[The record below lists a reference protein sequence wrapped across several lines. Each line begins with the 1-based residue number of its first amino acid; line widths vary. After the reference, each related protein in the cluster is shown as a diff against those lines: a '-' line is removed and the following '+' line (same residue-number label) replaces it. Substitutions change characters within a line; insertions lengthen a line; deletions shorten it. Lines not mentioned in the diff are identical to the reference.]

1 MIRVKDL
8 YKSYNGNQVLK
19 GLNLEVPEG
28 KTLIIVGRS
37 GVGKSVLLRQIT
49 GLEKPDSGTIEV
61 NGSLLT
67 SLNKKEL
74 FAVMKQLGML
84 FQSSA
89 LFDSLS
95 VGDNVGFY
103 LTEHNDE
110 TKYTP
115 KQIHD
120 LVLESLAKVGLDDMQ
135 NKMPSELSGG
145 QKRRA
150 ALARLLIYR
159 PQIMLCD
166 EPTTGLDPV
175 TAMQINELI
184 AKTHSELKATT
195 IIVTH
200 DLQSAL
206 TLGDL
211 FALHHDGK
219 ILSVDTKEAFLK
231 SSNPLIQEFLRN
243 AIISPEYTNMV
254 NKNPVSLLKEVLNHA

>member
-1 MIRVKDL
+1 MILVENL
-8 YKSYNGNQVLK
+8 YKSYRGIPVLK
-19 GLNLEVPEG
+19 DLTLQVPAG
-28 KTLIIVGRS
+28 KTLIIIGRS

-49 GLEKPDSGTIEV
+49 GLEKPDSGTIKIDGV
-61 NGSLLT
+61 NLSSL
-67 SLNKKEL
+67 KKL
-74 FAVMKQLGML
+74 DLHQLMKQFGML

-89 LFDSLS
+89 LFDSLT
-95 VGDNVGFY
+95 VGNNVGFY
-103 LTEHNDE
+103 LREHINESDFSHS
-110 TKYTP
+110 
-115 KQIHD
+115 QIDD
-120 LVLESLAKVGLDDMQ
+120 LVHESLKKVGLDNMQ
-135 NKMPSELSGG
+135 SKMPSELSGG

-159 PQIMLCD
+159 PKIMLCD

-184 AKTHSELKATT
+184 AETHSELSATT

-219 ILSVDTKEAFLK
+219 IASVTTK
-231 SSNPLIQEFLRN
+231 QEFLESDDPLIREFLKN
-243 AIISPEYTNMV
+243 AIISPEYTSII
-254 NKNPVSLLKEVLNHA
+254 KPPPLSF

>member
-1 MIRVKDL
+1 MITVQDL
-8 YKSYNGNQVLK
+8 WKSYNGVPILK
-19 GLNLEVPEG
+19 GLTLSVPAG

-37 GVGKSVLLRQIT
+37 GVGKSVLLRQMT
-49 GLEKPDSGTIEV
+49 GLEKPDKGIIQIDGQTI
-61 NGSLLT
+61 STLSKQDRHT
-67 SLNKKEL
+67 I
-74 FAVMKQLGML
+74 MKQFGML

-89 LFDSLS
+89 LFDSLT

-103 LTEHNDE
+103 LKEHNDE
-110 TKYTP
+110 HNYSQS
-115 KQIHD
+115 QIDD
-120 LVLESLAKVGLDDMQ
+120 LVQESLRKVGLAGMHA
-135 NKMPSELSGG
+135 KMPSELSGG

-159 PQIMLCD
+159 PKIMLCD

-184 AKTHSELKATT
+184 AETHNELKATT

-219 ILSVDTKEAFLK
+219 ILSVDTKEAFLQ
-231 SSNPLIQEFLRN
+231 SSNPLIMEFLQN
-243 AIISPEYTNMV
+243 AIISPKYTNMV
-254 NKNPVSLLKEVLNHA
+254 KKNPVSLLKEVLNHA